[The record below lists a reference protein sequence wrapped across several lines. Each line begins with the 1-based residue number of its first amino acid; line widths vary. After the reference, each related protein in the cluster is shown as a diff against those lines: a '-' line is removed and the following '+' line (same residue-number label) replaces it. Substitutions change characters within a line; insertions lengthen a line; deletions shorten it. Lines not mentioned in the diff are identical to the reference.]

1 MSVKQIKKLVGNE
14 VPIELIEM
22 LLVEY
27 NVLEYIET
35 IRKRRGM

>member
-1 MSVKQIKKLVGNE
+1 MNVRQIKKLVGNE
-14 VPIELIEM
+14 VPEELIEM

-27 NVLEYIET
+27 NVLEYIEA